1 MKTSPSFVALLLLAL
16 VASGCKQGGGPEP
29 TAPPEPPQP
38 AAPVVDDG
46 STEPPEDA
54 VAPAE
59 PTPPPVVTAAGTLAP
74 VPPPLVTLLDAGA
87 EPRSALRLSA
97 TAGQVE
103 RATIAMGMRVETS
116 LDGAAAV
123 ARVMP
128 RGRMELEARVEAVSE
143 HGEATWVVTVT
154 EAAVDEGAAE
164 DGADPALVAS
174 MRQALGAVAGAVA
187 GGRVTDR
194 GVTNLAAFEARA
206 DVDEE
211 ARALLE
217 GFRESLQQLAVP
229 LPAERVGPG
238 ARWQV
243 EQIVSQGGMQIRQTT
258 VFDLVGVSEPE
269 DVAEGSPEAAG
280 RRVDLRASFTQ
291 VAEAEAAG
299 GPLPPGGRLLAFAGS
314 GTGEV
319 SLDLGRILP
328 SSSRAR
334 VDTRVRM
341 AVPAA
346 DGQSQEIVLAMEIE
360 LALGSGGAVEGA
372 AE

>member
-1 MKTSPSFVALLLLAL
+1 MKTKPLMVALLLTLIAP
-16 VASGCKQGGGPEP
+16 GCKGDATPDAPSGPAPESSTAATRDEP
-29 TAPPEPPQP
+29 PRQADAAPPAPPAVDV
-38 AAPVVDDG
+38 AAP
-46 STEPPEDA
+46 S
-54 VAPAE
+54 APA
-59 PTPPPVVTAAGTLAP
+59 PVVTAAGTLAP

-87 EPRSALRLSA
+87 EPRTALRLAA

-103 RATIAMGMRVETS
+103 RATIAMGMRVETRV
-116 LDGAAAV
+116 DGAAAV
-123 ARVMP
+123 TRAMP

-143 HGEATWVVTVT
+143 HGEATWVVTVV
-154 EAAVDEGAAE
+154 EAAVAEADVVDEG
-164 DGADPALVAS
+164 GADPALIAS
-174 MRQALGAVAGAVA
+174 MREALGAVAGARA

-194 GVTNLAAFEARA
+194 GVTDLAAFEARA
-206 DVDEE
+206 DLDDE
-211 ARALLE
+211 ARRLLE

-243 EQIVSQGGMQIRQTT
+243 EQIVSQGGLQIRQTT
-258 VFDLVGVSEPE
+258 VFDLVGVSE
-269 DVAEGSPEAAG
+269 GG
-280 RRVDLRASFTQ
+280 RVDLRASFTQ
-291 VAEAEAAG
+291 VAEAEADG

-319 SLDLGRILP
+319 TLDLGRVLP

-334 VDTRVRM
+334 VDTHVRM
-341 AVPAA
+341 AVPAG

-360 LALGSGGAVEGA
+360 LALGSGGADEGA